1 MSSRRRARE
10 AHANCEPGRSA
21 DPKVLLAGVSANMT
35 RKRIVRVFVG
45 VMLALVCQAAAIYVA
60 VPIMAAS
67 GVRPISLFYTSP
79 PLPRRPLL
87 VVGAVGSGTTAM
99 AADLR
104 AISLNIAHEDNGWA
118 SGKDGAVAWMVRVPL
133 QPLAPFPPLLAPLAS
148 STTYLPPIAYHPT
161 TPQRHDPTTSSIYQ
175 LPNAQP
181 PPPLQLIV
189 RHLNRTVSADL
200 MERMCQH
207 PAESGWL
214 GLVLA
219 GHSYWART
227 PEQFSRAWARDCQQ
241 VVARYVG
248 CA

>member
-1 MSSRRRARE
+1 MCQSCGTNLLRGLVMDSSFKTKMTTMSSRRRARE

-161 TPQRHDPTTSSIYQ
+161 TPQRHDPTTSPFINSPTPNPHHPFSSSCVTSTARF
-175 LPNAQP
+175 LPTSWSVCAN
-181 PPPLQLIV
+181 I
-189 RHLNRTVSADL
+189 
-200 MERMCQH
+200 
-207 PAESGWL
+207 
-214 GLVLA
+214 
-219 GHSYWART
+219 
-227 PEQFSRAWARDCQQ
+227 QQ
-241 VVARYVG
+241 RVVG
-248 CA
+248 